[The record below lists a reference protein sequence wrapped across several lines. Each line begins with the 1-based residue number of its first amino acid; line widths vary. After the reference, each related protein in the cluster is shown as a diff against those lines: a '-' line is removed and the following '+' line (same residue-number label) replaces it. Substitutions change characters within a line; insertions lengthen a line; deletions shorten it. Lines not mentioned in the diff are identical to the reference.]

1 MDGRRMT
8 GRGAWMASERRA
20 WMPGARTSA
29 AKPSGQ
35 WATPSAGQGS
45 GALRLNVQVRM
56 TNDQEKATSKE
67 NGSDGR
73 SAKDGGERQSLN
85 IERPTSKEESV
96 NCRTTAVRCG
106 AHEAWMAGQGQMRQ
120 DVVIPY

>member
-1 MDGRRMT
+1 
-8 GRGAWMASERRA
+8 
-20 WMPGARTSA
+20 MPGARTSA

-73 SAKDGGERQSLN
+73 SAKDGEQTPNVELPTPNTERRREDKELTGELVGDFMIRIRASVKEFYGER
-85 IERPTSKEESV
+85 
-96 NCRTTAVRCG
+96 
-106 AHEAWMAGQGQMRQ
+106 M
-120 DVVIPY
+120 